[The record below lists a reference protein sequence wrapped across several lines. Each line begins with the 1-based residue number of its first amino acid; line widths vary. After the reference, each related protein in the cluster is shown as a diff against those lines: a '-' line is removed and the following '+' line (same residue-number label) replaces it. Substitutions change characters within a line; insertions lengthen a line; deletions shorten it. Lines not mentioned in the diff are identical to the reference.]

1 MQCGTCREAK
11 SEQLPVSEV
20 CRQCHEFSKWCQAVP
35 NKHRYAVTLF
45 LREYAESC
53 YYVTTNPD
61 NLWGHK
67 NLATTIQMVD
77 FEVPE

>member
-20 CRQCHEFSKWCQAVP
+20 CRQCHEFSRWCRAVP
-35 NKHRYAVTLF
+35 KTDIYKVTLY
-45 LREYAESC
+45 LLENEYGER
-53 YYVTTNPD
+53 YVSTTNIWACRV
-61 NLWGHK
+61 LETK
-67 NLATTIQMVD
+67 SMLVD